1 MSNLKGVFIAY
12 KKDGTKYYRS
22 SLTYRNKHISLG
34 SYTTEA
40 YANTAYREGSQIIS
54 NPDIYID
61 NLDSY
66 ISILSFEKCV
76 SLINF
81 RDNGIYFKTPIYMH
95 QKYFDYYLNE
105 EIILKFDVDDLFFY
119 AKHTIM
125 KRDGHLFVA
134 DYGMQI
140 NIMSRYGIKNYAVP
154 GKDYV
159 FKNGDY
165 YDFRYKNIEII
176 NRYYGV
182 THETKRGKKVF
193 ICKIH
198 INGDFIVGKY
208 AEETDAAIAYNKA
221 VDVLN
226 ENGVHHNY
234 NKNYIDNLT
243 PMEYATKYNK
253 IKISSKIR
261 NYKE

>member
-1 MSNLKGVFIAY
+1 MSNLKGVFVAY
-12 KKDGTKYYRS
+12 KKDGTKYFRS

-34 SYTTEA
+34 SYTTEV
-40 YANTAYREGSQIIS
+40 YANMAYREGAMIIS
-54 NPDIYID
+54 DSNINID
-61 NLDSY
+61 NIYSY
-66 ISILSFEKCV
+66 IEILSFEKCV

-95 QKYFDYYLNE
+95 QKYFDYYLTDD
-105 EIILKFDVDDLFFY
+105 IILKFDVDDLFFY
-119 AKHTIM
+119 AEHTIM
-125 KRDGHLFVA
+125 RRNGHLFVA
-134 DYGMQI
+134 DYGMQL
-140 NIMSRYGIKNYAVP
+140 NIMSRYGIKNYAVA

-182 THETKRGKKVF
+182 SKETKRGKNIY

-208 AEETDAAIAYNKA
+208 TDESDAAIAYNKA

-226 ENGVHHNY
+226 ENGIRHGY
-234 NKNYIDNLT
+234 TKNYIDNLS
-243 PMEYATKYNK
+243 PMEYATRYNK
-253 IKISSKIR
+253 IKISNKIR
-261 NYKE
+261 NYKD

>member
-34 SYTTEA
+34 SYTTEF
-40 YANTAYREGSQIIS
+40 YANTAYNEGSKIIS
-54 NPDIYID
+54 NTEITID
-61 NLDSY
+61 NLEEH
-66 ISILSFEKCV
+66 ITILSFEKCI

-95 QKYFDYYLNE
+95 QRYFDYYLTD

-134 DYGMQI
+134 DYGMQL
-140 NIMSRYGIKNYAVP
+140 NIMSRYGIKNYAVA
-154 GKDYV
+154 GKDYI

-182 THETKRGKKVF
+182 TKEVKRGKNIY

-208 AEETDAAIAYNKA
+208 QDESDAAIAYNKA
-221 VDVLN
+221 VDILA
-226 ENGVHHNY
+226 ENGIHHDY
-234 NKNYIDNLT
+234 NKNYIDNLSS
-243 PMEYATKYNK
+243 MEYATRYNK
-253 IKISSKIR
+253 IKISNKIR